1 MDLADAPRAMD
12 NPWPMA
18 DRPRPTGH
26 RPTSFPWRLGAEE
39 LVSRVFPAIQR
50 RPPVTR
56 DAPDHP
62 ADTKRMALTS
72 RQACRA
78 GCAQRKAVEFQE
90 RLYFLLQ
97 RASHPTVRLSMTE
110 DPVEATRSMAAW
122 AWPRLRQSF
131 AVPCDHR
138 NHVQP
143 DGSLRAR
150 LPSATRH
157 PCRHVQPGWVN
168 LDASLRLQA
177 RSKLLQ
183 TSDEISRRMEASSG
197 SPRAPK
203 DDFPAAGAALT
214 QREATEGTCGARCV
228 LQLRFPLSFPRQAL
242 LDPVS

>member
-1 MDLADAPRAMD
+1 MD

-90 RLYFLLQ
+90 R
-97 RASHPTVRLSMTE
+97 
-110 DPVEATRSMAAW
+110 
-122 AWPRLRQSF
+122 
-131 AVPCDHR
+131 
-138 NHVQP
+138 
-143 DGSLRAR
+143 
-150 LPSATRH
+150 
-157 PCRHVQPGWVN
+157 PGRGDT
-168 LDASLRLQA
+168 LDAGVGVATAQASLSDEA

-183 TSDEISRRMEASSG
+183 TSDEISRRMEELLSRRG
-197 SPRAPK
+197 K
-203 DDFPAAGAALT
+203 
-214 QREATEGTCGARCV
+214 
-228 LQLRFPLSFPRQAL
+228 PLKAL